1 VKYVSRLQGKQVSSA
16 AMQAI
21 FRADG
26 QKLPSYAGV
35 ELPNNG
41 GYALYKIMGVKPLE
55 KVDEDKRRVLQSEYT
70 ALVSQED
77 FAAYLAGL
85 RQRYKVEINKSVVE
99 SKEQR

>member
-1 VKYVSRLQGKQVSSA
+1 MSVKSL
-16 AMQAI
+16 
-21 FRADG
+21 D
-26 QKLPSYAGV
+26 
-35 ELPNNG
+35 
-41 GYALYKIMGVKPLE
+41 KI
-55 KVDEDKRRVLQSEYT
+55 DEDKRRVLQSEYT